1 VESVAGSPYNG
12 SAAKAPDDTA
22 LADEGVGVE
31 AKRREVR
38 GLRLSNPFGALVIVL
53 LLAIGVTAVAGLRG
67 ISQLDETLSQEVV
80 KETQR
85 LVQVTSIRRLF
96 RMEVVLAHKRHGL
109 PPGPER
115 DDLDQ
120 QLSRLREER
129 SEDLERLKA
138 VGVPGA
144 EATLALV
151 AALHAHPVGDP
162 LGVVQPWEKPIAD
175 LVAYTEGRI
184 DLLLQKAN
192 RQGTAA
198 RRVLLFASA
207 AAMLTGMGL
216 GGLVWRRVRQSARQ
230 LASREA
236 QLMLVVESAPSL
248 LVVLSKARKPT
259 FLSARTS
266 EFLGHPLSTL
276 EQDFFVWVK
285 PDARPT
291 LAEHVTLCA
300 EQKKPAHG
308 VNVRAAKAD
317 GSEWDAWLSLS
328 PVRGEA
334 GADILVQILDITAQ
348 RKAEAQ
354 SRDLEAQLRQ
364 AQKMESIGLLA
375 GGIAHDFNNLLTA
388 IKGYG
393 SLLVEQLRADPS
405 VVESAEQIM
414 AAADRAALL
423 TRKLLSFSRKQNID
437 LRPLSLAEVVR
448 GMDHLLRRTLG
459 EDVRLEVRTDAVDD
473 VCMLDAGQVE
483 QVLMNLAVNARQAMP
498 KGGLLIIETSRI
510 HLGQDYADDHHGVK
524 PGAYAQLTI
533 SDNGTGMT
541 PEVQRRAFEP
551 FFTTKPAGQG
561 TGLGLSVVYGAVRQH
576 GGHIN
581 LYSEVNVGTTFR
593 IYWPAIEGAAAS
605 ARPAP
610 QPVLKPTGHGLLLL
624 VEDDAL
630 VRSFAQKALRA
641 HGYEVVVAES
651 AEVAMELASAM
662 ASPPEVLITD
672 VILPGRHGP
681 ALAHELRQRFPG
693 LPVLFCSGYSE
704 QLMGETGNLPAGA
717 SLLQKPYDV
726 QMLIARVQEIAK
738 GAPGPSHS

>member
-1 VESVAGSPYNG
+1 
-12 SAAKAPDDTA
+12 
-22 LADEGVGVE
+22 VE
-31 AKRREVR
+31 AKQREAG
-38 GLRLSNPFGALVIVL
+38 GLRLNSPFWALVVVL
-53 LLAIGVTAVAGLRG
+53 LAAIGVTVVAGLRG
-67 ISQLDETLSQEVV
+67 IAQLDETLSQDVV

-96 RMEVVLAHKRHGL
+96 RTELVLEHKLHDL
-109 PPGPER
+109 PPGAER
-115 DDLDQ
+115 DELAQ
-120 QLSRLREER
+120 KLARLRAER
-129 SEDLERLKA
+129 AESLEQLT
-138 VGVPGA
+138 VLGVPGA
-144 EATLALV
+144 EATLAIV
-151 AALHAHPVGDP
+151 AEAHAHPVGDP
-162 LGVVQPWEKPIAD
+162 LAIVQPWEQPIAD
-175 LVAYTEGRI
+175 LLSHSERRI
-184 DLLLQKAN
+184 ADLLHKAN
-192 RQGTAA
+192 HQGAAA

-207 AAMLTGMGL
+207 AAVLAASGL
-216 GGLVWRRVRQSARQ
+216 GGLVLRRARQSARQ
-230 LASREA
+230 LASRER
-236 QLMLVVESAPSL
+236 QLMSLIESAPSL
-248 LVVLSKARKPT
+248 LVVLSAAHKPT

-266 EFLGHPLSTL
+266 DFLGHPMSTL
-276 EQDFFVWVK
+276 QQDFFAWVK
-285 PDARPT
+285 PDERPA
-291 LAEHVTLCA
+291 LLDHVTQCLA
-300 EQKKPAHG
+300 SQKQVHG
-308 VNVRAAKAD
+308 VNVRATRAD

-334 GADILVQILDITAQ
+334 GADILIQILDITAQ

-354 SRDLEAQLRQ
+354 SRELEAQLRQ

-375 GGIAHDFNNLLTA
+375 GGIAHDFNNLLTV

-393 SLLVEQLRADPS
+393 SLLVEQLRTDPS
-405 VVESAEQIM
+405 MVESAEQVM
-414 AAADRAALL
+414 VAADRAALL
-423 TRKLLSFSRKQNID
+423 TRKLLSFSRKQAIE

-459 EDVRLEVRTDAVDD
+459 EDVRLEVHASASDD

-498 KGGLLIIETSRI
+498 KGGLLIIETSRTQ
-510 HLGQDYADDHHGVK
+510 LGQEYAADHHGVK
-524 PGAYAQLTI
+524 PGPYAQLTV

-593 IYWPAIEGAAAS
+593 IYWPVIEGAAAS
-605 ARPAP
+605 TGPVPA
-610 QPVLKPTGHGLLLL
+610 PVLKPTGHGLLLL
-624 VEDDAL
+624 VEDDPL

-641 HGYEVVVAES
+641 HGYEVVVAEN
-651 AEVAMELASAM
+651 AEVALELARAM
-662 ASPPEVLITD
+662 PSPPDALVTD

-681 ALAHELRQRFPG
+681 ALAQELRQRFPR

-726 QMLIARVQEIAK
+726 QMLITRIQEIVKSAVK
-738 GAPGPSHS
+738 DEQPGKNGA